1 MTKNT
6 DVIRLGTPQC
16 SKPEAFKDNILN
28 GVTSN
33 VVCCSLASVSRCETK
48 TACRLRTTGFYL
60 ASRVPSTPISGIFLT
75 SVSKLKA

>member
-16 SKPEAFKDNILN
+16 SKPEAFKNKIPK

-33 VVCCSLASVSRCETK
+33 VVCCSLVSV
-48 TACRLRTTGFYL
+48 
-60 ASRVPSTPISGIFLT
+60 
-75 SVSKLKA
+75 

>member
-16 SKPEAFKDNILN
+16 SKPEAFKDNNLN

-48 TACRLRTTGFYL
+48 TACRLRTCGVL
-60 ASRVPSTPISGIFLT
+60 LGESPRVNPIFGYI
-75 SVSKLKA
+75 SVCCQQVEG